1 MVMIKS
7 FHYCGLGSIPGLG
20 IEIPHQTA
28 TCFSTTFTPLKK
40 KKKKKERKMDQESYL
55 LQI

>member
-40 KKKKKERKMDQESYL
+40 KKKKERKMDQESYL
-55 LQI
+55 LQT